1 VIVKVFEAEMFRHSS
16 IEFSG
21 VIDKIGEEA
30 DSKWKV
36 GDRVC
41 M

>member
-1 VIVKVFEAEMFRHSS
+1 MSLQVCETELLQYSL

-21 VIDKIGEEA
+21 VIDKVGEEA